1 MKITDFPQEILFKI
15 FSFLYD
21 LSNIA
26 LVSQK
31 FYSTTQ
37 YLRYAF
43 PKYGKIKTNFPIIAV
58 SNSLLESTEN
68 LNVRFLI
75 VEKYI
80 CRPALTFQH
89 PNTLF
94 FINSALLVPPK
105 KYLINEFSKRI
116 KLFSTSQSYITK
128 SLLSKWSWVA
138 ISTSHLEG
146 LESASVLNKVQRI
159 TVDKLPKRIGSLP
172 LSLNIVV
179 VYSRIFH
186 NIVPFALLR
195 RIPSIEVIVMC
206 KNSRF
211 YMEDLKEFSNIVPHI
226 SYFKHPS
233 EFFAPYVRVRQQFKI
248 ILKRTP
254 KWCKYLGSFRV

>member
-21 LSNIA
+21 LSNVA
-26 LVSQK
+26 LVSLQ
-31 FYSTTQ
+31 FHSTTQ
-37 YLRYAF
+37 YIRFAF

-94 FINSALLVPPK
+94 LINSALLVPPK

-116 KLFSTSQSYITK
+116 KLLSTSQSYITK
-128 SLLSKWSWVA
+128 SLLSNWTWVS
-138 ISTSHLEG
+138 ISTPHLE
-146 LESASVLNKVQRI
+146 
-159 TVDKLPKRIGSLP
+159 
-172 LSLNIVV
+172 
-179 VYSRIFH
+179 
-186 NIVPFALLR
+186 
-195 RIPSIEVIVMC
+195 
-206 KNSRF
+206 
-211 YMEDLKEFSNIVPHI
+211 
-226 SYFKHPS
+226 
-233 EFFAPYVRVRQQFKI
+233 
-248 ILKRTP
+248 
-254 KWCKYLGSFRV
+254 

>member
-1 MKITDFPQEILFKI
+1 MKDFPQEILLKI
-15 FSFLYD
+15 FSFLHD
-21 LSNIA
+21 ISSIA
-26 LVSQK
+26 LVCK
-31 FYSTTQ
+31 NFHYTTQ
-37 YLRYAF
+37 YIRFAF
-43 PKYGKIKTNFPIIAV
+43 PKYGKLKTNFPITAV

-80 CRPALTFQH
+80 CRPALTFLH
-89 PNTLF
+89 PNTIFL
-94 FINSALLVPPK
+94 INSALLVPPK

-128 SLLSKWSWVA
+128 TLLTNWVWVS

-146 LESASVLNKVQRI
+146 LESALVLNKVERI
-159 TVDKLPKRIGSLP
+159 TVDRLPKRIGSLP

-179 VYSRIFH
+179 VHSRVFH
-186 NIVPFALLR
+186 NCVPFAVLR
-195 RIPSIEVIVMC
+195 RIPSLEVIIMC

-211 YMEDLKEFSNIVPHI
+211 YMGDLKEFSNIVPHI

-254 KWCKYLGSFRV
+254 KWCKYLESFRV

>member
-1 MKITDFPQEILFKI
+1 MKDFPQEILFKI
-15 FSFLYD
+15 FSFLHN
-21 LSNIA
+21 LSNVA
-26 LVSQK
+26 LVSRK
-31 FYSTTQ
+31 FHSTTQ
-37 YLRYAF
+37 YLRFAF
-43 PKYGKIKTNFPIIAV
+43 PKYGKINTNFPIIAV

-80 CRPALTFQH
+80 CRPALTFLH
-89 PNTLF
+89 PNTIF

-128 SLLSKWSWVA
+128 SLLTNWAWIS

-146 LESASVLNKVQRI
+146 LESALVLNKVERVI
-159 TVDKLPKRIGSLP
+159 VDKLPARIGSLP
-172 LSLNIVV
+172 LSLNITI
-179 VYSRIFH
+179 VYSRVFH
-186 NIVPFALLR
+186 NCVPFALLK
-195 RIPSIEVIVMC
+195 RIPSLEVIIMC

-211 YMEDLKEFSNIVPHI
+211 YMRDLKQFSNIVPNI

-233 EFFAPYVRVRQQFKI
+233 EFFAPYVRVNHQFKI

-254 KWCKYLGSFRV
+254 KWCKYLESFCV